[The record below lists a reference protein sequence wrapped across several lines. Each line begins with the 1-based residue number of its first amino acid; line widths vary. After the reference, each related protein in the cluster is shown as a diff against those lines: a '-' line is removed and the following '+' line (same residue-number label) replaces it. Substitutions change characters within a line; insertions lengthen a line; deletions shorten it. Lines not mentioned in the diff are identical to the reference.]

1 VSARNPLLAGLA
13 GRCPNCGEGPLF
25 DGFLK
30 VSSTCEACGFDLGAA
45 DSGDG
50 PAVFVILV
58 AGFIM
63 AFAALVTEIKFH
75 PPVWVHLVIWLP
87 LTLVVCLGLLRPF
100 KGAMLA
106 AQFMNKASQARH
118 DE

>member
-1 VSARNPLLAGLA
+1 VTTPNPLLAGLQ

-25 DGFLK
+25 EGFLT
-30 VSSTCEACGFDLGAA
+30 VSRRCEACGFDLGAA

-58 AGFIM
+58 GGFLV
-63 AFAALVTEIKFH
+63 AFAALITEIKFH

-87 LTLVVCLGLLRPF
+87 MTLIVCLGLLRPF